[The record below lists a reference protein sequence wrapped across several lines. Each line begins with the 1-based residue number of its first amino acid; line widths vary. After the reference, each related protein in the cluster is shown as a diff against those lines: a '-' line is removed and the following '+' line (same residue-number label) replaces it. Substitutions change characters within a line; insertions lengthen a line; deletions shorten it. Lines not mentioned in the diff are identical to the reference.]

1 MDVYQYISEN
11 NPDAANGVCIKYG
24 YTQIKNIGELAGALQ
39 TIVATHGETALK
51 SIMDVHPEKDTIL
64 ELFQKK
70 EQPEVKSKPDCSC
83 NSGIKMGADGTVT
96 QPSSTANQTNTYILV
111 AALIVSISII
121 SMKK

>member
-39 TIVATHGETALK
+39 AIVATHGETALK

-70 EQPEVKSKPDCSC
+70 R
-83 NSGIKMGADGTVT
+83 
-96 QPSSTANQTNTYILV
+96 
-111 AALIVSISII
+111 AARS
-121 SMKK
+121 